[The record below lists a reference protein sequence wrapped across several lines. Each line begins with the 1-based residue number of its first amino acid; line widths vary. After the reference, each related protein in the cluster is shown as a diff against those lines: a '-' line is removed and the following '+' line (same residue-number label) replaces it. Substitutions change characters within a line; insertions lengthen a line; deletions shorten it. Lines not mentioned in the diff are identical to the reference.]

1 MNKNF
6 FTALIL
12 CITIFCTAISCK
24 NVFAEDITSVSEN
37 ISQPQITVDGKVVD
51 LGDLGFFKYTLSQ
64 KYETD
69 SPESFDAN
77 PFWSEFYKQ
86 IFNMFGKM
94 SGLEIIDW
102 DAKKQMITL
111 STFMIPLREV
121 AQKMGYKVEWNKEN
135 QKVTVSNDKREMFFY
150 IGEGVYKAKY
160 EEDNMRSENSYTG
173 AAPLLFNDATFVP
186 IEVLSSLGYSYEIND
201 NCINFTK

>member
-6 FTALIL
+6 FTVLIL
-12 CITIFCTAISCK
+12 CVTIFCTAISCK
-24 NVFAEDITSVSEN
+24 NVFAEDISPISEN

-64 KYETD
+64 KVED
-69 SPESFDAN
+69 SLVTYDEIFAS

-86 IFNMFGKM
+86 IYKM
-94 SGLEIIDW
+94 AGLEIIDW
-102 DAKKQMITL
+102 DNKKQMLTL
-111 STFMIPLREV
+111 STFMIPIREV

-150 IGEGVYKAKY
+150 IGEDVYQANY
-160 EEDNMRSENSYTG
+160 EFMENNPRAESSRGGY
-173 AAPLLFNDATFVP
+173 APLLFNDITFVP
-186 IEVLSSLGYSYEIND
+186 ISIFDLLGYSYEIND